1 MNLQQLKYV
10 RAVVEE
16 GSFVAAAARC
26 AVTQPTLS
34 NGIAQLEAEIG
45 HRIFN
50 RTTRSVALTSCG
62 EGLLP
67 AIVETLNAYDRLRE
81 MTKRIGKG
89 GMTIHAGISPV
100 VGIRAAE
107 ETLEAFRTKR
117 PDVGVVYREGNVSD
131 LCDQLKREQLDIVIA
146 PFDERSARA
155 GEYVLQYLSSE
166 PLLFLPRGGDAQRWS
181 DVKEVRIHDISG
193 ESFVLV
199 PNVCG
204 LTQVTK
210 QLFHV
215 SSATLNRYPGE
226 ASSYAVVQEW
236 TELGLGCGIL
246 PASKID
252 EDARNRAI
260 PIVDDTEAVRIRYY
274 ALGKPNTVSP
284 ALFSELWDQLRPPE
298 PTTDASQVHAEIYDW
313 SV

>member
-1 MNLQQLKYV
+1 MNLQQLRYV

-45 HRIFN
+45 HRVFN

-62 EGLLP
+62 ERLLP
-67 AIVETLNAYDRLRE
+67 AIVETLNSYDRLRE

-89 GMTIHAGISPV
+89 GMTIHIGFSPV
-100 VGIRAAE
+100 VGIRTVE
-107 ETLEAFRTKR
+107 ETLESFRLKR
-117 PDVGVVYREGNVSD
+117 SDVRVVYREGNLSD
-131 LCDQLKREQLDIVIA
+131 LCDQLKREQIDIVIA
-146 PFDERSARA
+146 PLDERSAPA
-155 GEYVLQYLSSE
+155 GGYMLQYLTSE
-166 PLLFLPRGGDAQRWS
+166 PLLFLPRGEDANRWS
-181 DVKEVRIHDISG
+181 NVREVRLHDISD

-204 LTQVTK
+204 LAQVTK
-210 QLFHV
+210 RLFHE
-215 SSATLNRYPGE
+215 SSLMLNRYPGE
-226 ASSYAVVQEW
+226 ASSYSVVQEW
-236 TELGLGCGIL
+236 TELGLGSGIL

-252 EDARNRAI
+252 DKALERAI
-260 PIVDDTEAVRIRYY
+260 PIVDDSDEVRIQYY
-274 ALGKPNTVSP
+274 AMGKPNTIPP
-284 ALFSELWDQLRPPE
+284 ALFSELWDELRVPE
-298 PTTDASQVHAEIYDW
+298 RKLSKPLAHAEIYDW

>member
-16 GSFVAAAARC
+16 GSFVGAAARC

-50 RTTRSVALTSCG
+50 RTTRSVALTTCG

-81 MTKRIGKG
+81 MTKRVGKG
-89 GMTIHAGISPV
+89 GMTIHAGFSPV
-100 VGIRAAE
+100 VGIRTAE
-107 ETLEAFRTKR
+107 ETLEAFRSKR
-117 PDVGVVYREGNVSD
+117 PDVGVVYREGNLSD
-131 LCDQLKREQLDIVIA
+131 LCEQLKREQLDIVIA
-146 PFDERSARA
+146 PFDERSAPA
-155 GEYVLQYLSSE
+155 GGYVLQYLTSE
-166 PLLFLPRGGDAQRWS
+166 PLLFLPRGEDANRWAHVS
-181 DVKEVRIHDISG
+181 EVRIHDICD

-204 LTQVTK
+204 LAQVTK
-210 QLFHV
+210 RLFHD

-246 PASKID
+246 PASKVD
-252 EDARNRAI
+252 EKAQDRAI
-260 PIVDDTEAVRIRYY
+260 PIVDDADEVHIQYY
-274 ALGKPNTVSP
+274 ALGKPNTISP
-284 ALFSELWDQLRPPE
+284 SLFSELWDHLRPPE
-298 PTTDASQVHAEIYDW
+298 RTTAPVRVPEEVYDW

>member
-45 HRIFN
+45 HRLFN
-50 RTTRSVALTSCG
+50 RTTRSVALTACG
-62 EGLLP
+62 ERLLP
-67 AIVETLNAYDRLRE
+67 GIVETLDSYDRLRD
-81 MTKRIGKG
+81 MTRRVGKG
-89 GMTIHAGISPV
+89 GATIHAGFSPV
-100 VGIRAAE
+100 VGIRTAE
-107 ETLEAFRTKR
+107 ETLEAFRAKR
-117 PDVGVVYREGNVSD
+117 PDVGVVYREGNLSD
-131 LCDQLKREQLDIVIA
+131 LCEQLKREQLDIVIA
-146 PFDERSARA
+146 PFDERSAPA
-155 GEYVLQYLSSE
+155 GGYVLQYLTSE
-166 PLLFLPRGGDAQRWS
+166 PLLFLPRGEDINRWM
-181 DVKEVRIHDISG
+181 DVKEVSLHDISS

-204 LTQVTK
+204 LAQVTK
-210 QLFHV
+210 RLFHD
-215 SSATLNRYPGE
+215 SSLPLNRYPGE

-246 PASKID
+246 PASKVD
-252 EDARNRAI
+252 DKARDRAI
-260 PIVDDTEAVRIRYY
+260 PIVDDGNKVHIQYY
-274 ALGKPNTVSP
+274 ALGKPNTIPP
-284 ALFSELWDQLRPPE
+284 ALFTELWDELHPPQR
-298 PTTDASQVHAEIYDW
+298 TTASQPVHAEIYDW